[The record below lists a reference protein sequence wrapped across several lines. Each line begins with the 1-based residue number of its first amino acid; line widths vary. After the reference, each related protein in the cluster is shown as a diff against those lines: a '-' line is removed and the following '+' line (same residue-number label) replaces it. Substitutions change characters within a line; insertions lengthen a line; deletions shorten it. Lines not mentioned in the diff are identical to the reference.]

1 MVDLLEDTKG
11 KSMYIRGDEE
21 RIWSKVVDKF
31 NLVDSYLISSQRK
44 GPLYTRQKH
53 CGLHFD

>member
-1 MVDLLEDTKG
+1 
-11 KSMYIRGDEE
+11 MYIRGDEE